1 MNLRLKRYRKSFEY
15 SYANGVF
22 ATLELLDAQ
31 PEHVLRVVLSSKS
44 ERNVG
49 IAKLKDLCARNRVP
63 VETNDKTIERLSP
76 KGSHLA
82 IGVFR
87 KYRSRLDPT
96 RNHVV
101 LVHPGDMGNVGT
113 IARTMV
119 GFRITD
125 LALIRPAVDI
135 FDPRTVRASMGAVF
149 RLSLEYFDHFED
161 YSHSFAHNL
170 YPLMTNGRVAIA
182 CVRFKPP
189 FALVFGNE
197 SSGLTDEFL
206 TVGTSVAIPH
216 DERIDSLN
224 LSAAVAI
231 ALYESTKLT
240 AFAETTRPSG
250 SSK

>member
-1 MNLRLKRYRKSFEY
+1 MNLRLKRYRKRFEY

-22 ATLELLDAQ
+22 TTLELLDAR
-31 PEHVLRVVLSSKS
+31 PEHVLGVVLSSRS

-49 IAKLKDLCARNRVP
+49 IAKLKDLCARNRIP

-76 KGSHLA
+76 KGNHLA

-87 KYRSRLDPT
+87 KYRSRLDPN

-101 LVHPGDMGNVGT
+101 LVKPGDMGNVGT

-119 GFRITD
+119 GFGITD

-135 FDPRTVRASMGAVF
+135 FDPKTVRASMGAIF
-149 RLSLEYFDHFED
+149 RLSIEYFDSFGD

-170 YPLMTNGRVAIA
+170 YPLMTNGRVTIA
-182 CVRFKPP
+182 RARFTPP

-197 SSGLTDEFL
+197 SSGLPDEFL
-206 TVGTSVAIPH
+206 NAGTSVAIPH
-216 DERIDSLN
+216 DRRIDSLN

-231 ALYESTKLT
+231 VLYESTKLT
-240 AFAETTRPSG
+240 ASTIKAPRERG
-250 SSK
+250 H

>member
-1 MNLRLKRYRKSFEY
+1 MNLRLKRYRKRFEY

-22 ATLELLDAQ
+22 TTLELLDAR

-49 IAKLKDLCARNRVP
+49 VAKLKELCARNRVS
-63 VETNDKTIERLSP
+63 VEINDKTIERLSP

-87 KYRSRLDPT
+87 KYRSRLDPN

-101 LVHPGDMGNVGT
+101 LVSPGDMGNVGA

-119 GFRITD
+119 GFGITD
-125 LALIRPAVDI
+125 LALIQPAVDI
-135 FDPRTVRASMGAVF
+135 FDPKTVRASMGVVF
-149 RLSLEYFDHFED
+149 RLSLEYFDRFED

-170 YPLMTNGRVAIA
+170 YPLMTSGRVTIA

-189 FALVFGNE
+189 VALVFGNE
-197 SSGLTDEFL
+197 AAACLTSF
-206 TVGTSVAIPH
+206 
-216 DERIDSLN
+216 
-224 LSAAVAI
+224 
-231 ALYESTKLT
+231 
-240 AFAETTRPSG
+240 
-250 SSK
+250 